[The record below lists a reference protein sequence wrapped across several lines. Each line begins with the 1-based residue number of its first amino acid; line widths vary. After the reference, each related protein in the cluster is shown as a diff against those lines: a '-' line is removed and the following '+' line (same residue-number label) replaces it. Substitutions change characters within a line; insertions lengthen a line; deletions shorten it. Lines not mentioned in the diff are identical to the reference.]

1 MVSDQTI
8 VVTKDNIH
16 YFKTIEKRIMIIEEK
31 HFKEIAK
38 LVSCRLE
45 TVLEDGGILEVYNGT
60 TGNSETF
67 KLDTDNNWINFYK
80 NKFSKLTEKETVLV
94 KYVLREVDKSKYDLI
109 VIETKSIE

>member
-1 MVSDQTI
+1 MTRQSI
-8 VVTKDNIH
+8 VVTKNNIH
-16 YFKTIEKRIMIIEEK
+16 YFKTIEKGLIIIEEK

-45 TVLEDGGILEVYNGT
+45 MVLEDGGILEVYNGT
-60 TGNSETF
+60 TGNSENF
-67 KLDTDNNWINFYK
+67 RINNDEGLVRYYK
-80 NKFSKLTEKETVLV
+80 SKFTKISEKEIRKV